1 MFYPSLHKLRCF
13 SEFLLRNE
21 FLQFSSFAASKKI
34 LPKVKESSQKL
45 HFQIHWS
52 AGFWESHASNVV
64 QSELLDCHT
73 SEPAVSAA
81 VRATLLKPPSPVVL
95 AHSKTLLEVRCKRA
109 WVEGIDPYKDFF
121 SMKKKDSTSKG
132 VVANH
137 PVETNALSIHPSI
150 HPSSIHTSSYLS
162 LYIDTWAHLLKA
174 RRHPV
179 GKIASSLHA
188 VE

>member
-1 MFYPSLHKLRCF
+1 M
-13 SEFLLRNE
+13 
-21 FLQFSSFAASKKI
+21 
-34 LPKVKESSQKL
+34 KESSQKL
-45 HFQIHWS
+45 RFQIHWS
-52 AGFWESHASNVV
+52 ASFWESHASNVV

-109 WVEGIDPYKDFF
+109 WVEGIHCLPLQRCFF
-121 SMKKKDSTSKG
+121 YEEKGQYFQGGYCKPPSWKKCF
-132 VVANH
+132 
-137 PVETNALSIHPSI
+137 IHP
-150 HPSSIHTSSYLS
+150 SIHTSSYLS